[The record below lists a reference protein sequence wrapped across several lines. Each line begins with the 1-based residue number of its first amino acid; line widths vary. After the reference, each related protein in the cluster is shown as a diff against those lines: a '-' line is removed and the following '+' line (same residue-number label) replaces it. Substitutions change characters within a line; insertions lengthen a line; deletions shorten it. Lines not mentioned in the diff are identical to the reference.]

1 MVKRHTSRRAKPDSR
16 GGWIIYVMIHFPGFW
31 WWKVGIT
38 GKSAK
43 TRAKGIDRAVWGFP
57 IPVMIAIIPGGAY
70 RLEQF
75 LHFVIEPFHTRF
87 YRGDGSTEWFW
98 LPGGVIAFC
107 TLALINYF
115 YFIIGLKIIDYIV
128 KLY

>member
-1 MVKRHTSRRAKPDSR
+1 
-16 GGWIIYVMIHFPGFW
+16 
-31 WWKVGIT
+31 
-38 GKSAK
+38 
-43 TRAKGIDRAVWGFP
+43 
-57 IPVMIAIIPGGAY
+57 MIAIIPGGAY